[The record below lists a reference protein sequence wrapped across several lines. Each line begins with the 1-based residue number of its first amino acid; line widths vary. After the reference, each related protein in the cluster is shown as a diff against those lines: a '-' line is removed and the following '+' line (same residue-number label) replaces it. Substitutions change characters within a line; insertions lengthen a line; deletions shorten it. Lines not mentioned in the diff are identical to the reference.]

1 MSKKDAAKEKLDQ
14 ASGQVQERAQP
25 AMDQAR
31 QKAQEVR
38 TQAGTRLREQ
48 VDNRSTQAGEQ
59 VQSLADAVRT
69 SGEQLR
75 SQGQE
80 RPAKVV
86 EQAAERAERLGGY
99 LRESDADRILGD
111 LEDFA
116 RRQPWL
122 VAVLGAGAGFF
133 AARFLKASSGGGED
147 GREDERTF
155 APGKWEAEPRV
166 VEPPGVTPAVGD
178 LPPAPV
184 DADAPARGRV
194 GP

>member
-1 MSKKDAAKEKLDQ
+1 MSESNAAKEKLGQ
-14 ASGQVQERAQP
+14 ASGQVQEKAQP
-25 AMDQAR
+25 AMGQAR
-31 QKAQEVR
+31 EKAEEVR
-38 TQAGTRLREQ
+38 AQAGSRLREQ

-59 VQSLADAVRT
+59 VQSLADAVRS

-86 EQAAERAERLGGY
+86 EQAAERAERLGAY

-122 VAVLGAGAGFF
+122 VAVVGAGVGFF
-133 AARFLKASSGGGED
+133 AARFLKASSRGGEN
-147 GREDERTF
+147 GREPTLARRRSEEG
-155 APGKWEAEPRV
+155 AVLAEP
-166 VEPPGVTPAVGD
+166 PLVTPAAVD
-178 LPPAPV
+178 LPAAPV
-184 DADAPARGRV
+184 DASTTRRGK
-194 GP
+194 P